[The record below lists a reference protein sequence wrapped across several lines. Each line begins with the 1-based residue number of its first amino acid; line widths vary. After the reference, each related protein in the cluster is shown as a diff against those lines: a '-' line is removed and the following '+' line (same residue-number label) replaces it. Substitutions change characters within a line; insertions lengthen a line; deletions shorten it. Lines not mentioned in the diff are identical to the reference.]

1 MENSVRF
8 PHLLK
13 ADIFEGLDAA
23 FKKGFLNTCTAKTH
37 SNSTTIYEQGE
48 PAGGMVIIA
57 HGYVDVSFVGEDG
70 HQMFLARAK
79 AGTTLGESES
89 VSEEPCAASCVTS
102 ANTTLLH
109 CSTADLIA
117 ALQNP
122 GFIKN
127 ITKIF
132 HRRLVYDNWVK
143 HIAQFGAVG
152 QRLRGYLYILSE
164 QSDTIR
170 ETQSYLANMVG
181 CSRQTINREL
191 AAMREAGLIAQ
202 SASEITVLDRS
213 ALGVGLMV

>member
-1 MENSVRF
+1 MENCVRF

-13 ADIFEGLDAA
+13 ADILAGLDVD
-23 FKKGFLNTCTAKTH
+23 FKKNFLNSCVARLYR
-37 SNSTTIYEQGE
+37 NPTTIYEQGE
-48 PAGGMVIIA
+48 PADGMTIIA
-57 HGYVDVSFVGEDG
+57 HGYADVTFVGEDG

-79 AGTTLGESES
+79 VGTTLGESET
-89 VSEEPCAASCVTS
+89 VAEEPCAASCITS
-102 ANTTLLH
+102 ANATLLQ
-109 CSTADLIA
+109 CSAADLIT

-127 ITKIF
+127 MTKIF

-152 QRLRGYLYILSE
+152 QRLQGYLYILSE
-164 QSDTIR
+164 NVETIK

-191 AAMREAGLIAQ
+191 AGMRKAGLITQ
-202 SASEITVLDRS
+202 CGSEITVLDRK
-213 ALGVGLMV
+213 ALGEGLML

>member
-1 MENSVRF
+1 LENSVRF

-13 ADIFEGLDAA
+13 ADIFEGLDND
-23 FKKGFLNTCTAKTH
+23 FKKDFLNRCIAKIYR
-37 SNSTTIYEQGE
+37 NPTTVFEQGE
-48 PAGGMVIIA
+48 PANGMVIVA
-57 HGYVDVSFVGEDG
+57 HGFVDVSFVGEDG

-79 AGTTLGESES
+79 VCTTLGESES

-102 ANTTLLH
+102 ANATLLH
-109 CSTADLIA
+109 CAAANLIT

-127 ITKIF
+127 VTRIF

-164 QSDTIR
+164 STKIIK

-191 AAMREAGLIAQ
+191 ASMRAAGLISQ
-202 SASEITVLDRS
+202 NGSEITVLDRR
-213 ALGVGLMV
+213 ALGDGLII

>member
-13 ADIFEGLDAA
+13 ADIFEGLGAD
-23 FKKGFLNTCTAKTH
+23 FKKEFLNGCVAKVYNNPTM
-37 SNSTTIYEQGE
+37 IYEQGE
-48 PAGGMVIIA
+48 RAKDMVIIA
-57 HGYVDVSFVGEDG
+57 HGYADVTFIGEDG

-79 AGTTLGESES
+79 VGSTLGESES
-89 VSEEPCAASCVTS
+89 VSEEPCAASCISS
-102 ANTTLLH
+102 ANATLLH
-109 CSTADLIA
+109 YSAADLVT

-127 ITKIF
+127 VTKIF

-143 HIAQFGAVG
+143 HIAQFGDVE

-164 QSDTIR
+164 GARTIK

-191 AAMREAGLIAQ
+191 AGLREVGLIAQ
-202 SASEITVLDRS
+202 NGSEITVADRE
-213 ALGVGLMV
+213 ALAEGLML

>member
-13 ADIFEGLDAA
+13 ADIFEGLDAD
-23 FKKGFLNTCTAKTH
+23 FKKEFLNACVAKIYPTP
-37 SNSTTIYEQGE
+37 TTVFEQGE
-48 PAGGMVIIA
+48 RADGMVIIA
-57 HGYVDVSFVGEDG
+57 HGYADVTFIGEDG

-79 AGTTLGESES
+79 IGSTLGESES
-89 VSEEPCAASCVTS
+89 VSEEPCAASCLTS
-102 ANTTLLH
+102 ANATLLH
-109 CSTADLIA
+109 FAAANLIA

-127 ITKIF
+127 VTKIF

-143 HIAQFGAVG
+143 HIAQYGAVE
-152 QRLRGYLYILSE
+152 QRLRGYLFILSE
-164 QSDTIR
+164 GARTIK

-191 AAMREAGLIAQ
+191 AGMRASGMIAQ
-202 SASEITVLDRS
+202 SGSEITVLDRD
-213 ALGVGLMV
+213 ALGQGLML

>member
-13 ADIFEGLDAA
+13 ADIFEGLDND
-23 FKKGFLNTCTAKTH
+23 FKKDFLNRCIAKIYR
-37 SNSTTIYEQGE
+37 NPTTVFEQGE
-48 PAGGMVIIA
+48 PANGMVIVA
-57 HGYVDVSFVGEDG
+57 HGFVDVSFVGEDG

-79 AGTTLGESES
+79 VCTTLGESES

-102 ANTTLLH
+102 ANATLLH
-109 CSTADLIA
+109 CAAANLIT

-127 ITKIF
+127 VTRIF

-164 QSDTIR
+164 STKIIK

-191 AAMREAGLIAQ
+191 ASMRAAGLISQ
-202 SASEITVLDRS
+202 NGSEITVLDRR
-213 ALGVGLMV
+213 ALGDGLII